1 MHVSVTPF
9 RVGRSL
15 PKHPACRN
23 TVAGLSED
31 ALG

>member
-9 RVGRSL
+9 RVGPSL
-15 PKHPACRN
+15 PKLPSCRN
-23 TVAGLSED
+23 TVEGLSED